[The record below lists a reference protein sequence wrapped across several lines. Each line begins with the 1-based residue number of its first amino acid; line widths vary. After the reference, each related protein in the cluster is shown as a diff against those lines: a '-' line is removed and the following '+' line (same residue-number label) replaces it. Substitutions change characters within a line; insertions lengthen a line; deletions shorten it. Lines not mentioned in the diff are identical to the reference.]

1 MLSIIILALTE
12 KIFDTY
18 IVAPIVTWLRNSVAQ
33 KGQVAEDGSGDI
45 MASLEY
51 EDSFD
56 SK

>member
-18 IVAPIVTWLRNSVAQ
+18 IVAPIVTWLRNSVVQ
-33 KGQVAEDGSGDI
+33 KGQVAEEGSGDI